1 MCRALKAPNL
11 ARAVPRLAERA
22 RAEGWGHEE
31 FLAACL
37 EREVA
42 APRVVENL
50 GGAPLDATTSAG
62 WDGTW
67 RTVVGA
73 TSSGR
78 VPLDRVV
85 RTQGSGVDKQRYA
98 RGGEG
103 LPKRVDLHEAFGPPR
118 RSAWVEDAP
127 TLEPRADACAQAFL
141 PGQHASESGPA
152 QTGIG

>member
-50 GGAPLDATTSAG
+50 GGA
-62 WDGTW
+62 
-67 RTVVGA
+67 RQCHHVGRL
-73 TSSGR
+73 GR
-78 VPLDRVV
+78 HLANGCRGHELGPVPLDRVV